1 MATVQRL
8 LLCLKNVQV
17 MKLSWFMIWLFSM
30 RASHGAPRSYLEKPC
45 SWQDPAVLTA
55 CASGQAPHVH
65 EDALL
70 GDREA
75 LGFCSQD
82 SMKFFL
88 LEEAD
93 TGENILF
100 PQRKHWKEFY

>member
-8 LLCLKNVQV
+8 LLCLKNAQV
-17 MKLSWFMIWLFSM
+17 MKLSWFMIWLFSVH
-30 RASHGAPRSYLEKPC
+30 ASHSALRSYSEKPRS
-45 SWQDPAVLTA
+45 WQEPVVLPA

-70 GDREA
+70 GDRAA
-75 LGFCSQD
+75 LGFCSKD
-82 SMKFFL
+82 SLKFFL
-88 LEEAD
+88 MEEAD

-100 PQRKHWKEFY
+100 PQRKQWKEFY